1 MKTAGPLGFCICFF
15 GSAFFIIDSNT
26 RFGCLIAKGLLL
38 FVCFGILRF
47 FVEGTLQGRLICL
60 LDFELVSFLILIPYF
75 PTIIFYFDIF
85 QLFFYKINFF
95 WQVLVQL
102 LYAHLTQA
110 KAI

>member
-47 FVEGTLQGRLICL
+47 FVEGTLQDRLICL
-60 LDFELVSFLILIPYF
+60 LDFELVSFLILIP
-75 PTIIFYFDIF
+75 
-85 QLFFYKINFF
+85 
-95 WQVLVQL
+95 
-102 LYAHLTQA
+102 AHLVTNVNLKLQVVRSVEQDFIH
-110 KAI
+110 KITFFFRL